1 MAKEIEIYTWTT
13 CPFCVQAK
21 SHLNSKGVPFTEH
34 VMDGKDIELNAKKRE
49 YDHWTVPIV
58 VVDGICIGGATELRT
73 LDRAGGLD

>member
-21 SHLNSKGVPFTEH
+21 AHLNSKGLPFTEY

-58 VVDGICIGGATELRT
+58 VVDGVCIGGATELRA